1 MRVYYEAVED
11 NVPLEDS
18 RNGEGQQGEFVRAD
32 VTDNTPEERAAI
44 KGAIAD
50 LMAGKA
56 YHLQAHICFHDAGFP
71 CVLEALP

>member
-11 NVPLEDS
+11 NVPM
-18 RNGEGQQGEFVRAD
+18 GQDAEMVRVD
-32 VTDNTPEERAAI
+32 VTDNTPEERADI

-71 CVLEALP
+71 CALEALQ